1 MENKDAELL
10 GLVGGGL
17 AAAGVHYV
25 RTQDHLDRRIDRT
38 DERARDALD
47 LINAWLQSGTAARL
61 LVATVQDVLGGLAI
75 ATPAQQSPTA
85 IPATSTVSR
94 PDLSGVARATTSQWP
109 PVPGQ
114 YTQDQRVT
122 AVGELTKLGLAL
134 TFEEVRAALMS
145 LILPGSPS
153 QASKEQIYN
162 ALNSLVQSVAGRA
175 LTWNQYKT
183 VWDALFQNGAV
194 LTDVHRDM
202 QRVPTVYG
210 ALGNQV
216 DSVVVLAGS
225 TDEVIRLLITA
236 KTGGAGIVPGTNLVS
251 LRYGSEYRATVN
263 GVLQPLSPFVIAEPS
278 ADYEYIPVTVT
289 SQGFSLLQNSGT
301 IAAGD
306 SQAVKVLTMPGIAP
320 G

>member
-162 ALNSLVQSVAGRA
+162 ALNSLVQSVAARA
-175 LTWNQYKT
+175 LTWNQYKA

-194 LTDVHRDM
+194 LTDAHRDPL
-202 QRVPTVYG
+202 RLPTVSSF
-210 ALGNQV
+210 GNQV
-216 DSVVVLAGS
+216 ASVALLPGS
-225 TDEVIRLLITA
+225 TDEVCRFRVTA
-236 KTGGAGIVPGTNLVS
+236 AAGPGVVTGTNLFALS
-251 LRYGSEYRATVN
+251 FASEYRAVLGGTSQPIAPIVLAERLTAHELVPVSVSAN
-263 GVLQPLSPFVIAEPS
+263 GYGVLLTSGSIAGGS
-278 ADYEYIPVTVT
+278 
-289 SQGFSLLQNSGT
+289 SL
-301 IAAGD
+301 D
-306 SQAVKVLTMPGIAP
+306 FKVLATPGLAP